1 MAVLPPDAGLLVAA
15 ERHFDRG
22 DVVVVDPA
30 GAGLQPG
37 DDPVGAGDV
46 GREDAGGEAE
56 LGRVGVFDRLFLV
69 AEGQDRYDRAEDF
82 LPDDPPVVGAAV
94 EDRRADDEAA
104 GGSALRG
111 PLAAAGAAG

>member
-56 LGRVGVFDRLFLV
+56 LGRVGAFDRLFLV
-69 AEGQDRYDRAEDF
+69 AEGQ
-82 LPDDPPVVGAAV
+82 
-94 EDRRADDEAA
+94 EDRKSVVSGKSVSVRVDL
-104 GGSALRG
+104 GGRG
-111 PLAAAGAAG
+111 IIKTKKKQ